1 MAETS
6 FGVLYD
12 GPALDSGEIAV
23 NDLAPALLALGG
35 LFTEASVAMY
45 PNRPPVALHVKATED
60 GSFWVFLHLLA
71 EGWEDILD
79 IYTSKPQDAL
89 ANLTT
94 NVFLLFGFIK
104 WVRGRKVEPATEPPG
119 VPNPGIVRIEAPDG
133 TTMDIPSDVWLLY
146 ARASAR
152 RKAREVIAPLERDG
166 INRLE
171 IRPRRND
178 PPELVVTDD
187 DAPFF
192 DLPEEPEDALTDNER
207 VTLVE
212 IVTLSYET
220 SKKWRLREGAAS
232 FNAPILDDTFWEKV
246 HRREIKF
253 AEGDMLRVRL
263 RVIQTIRGDG
273 KLSAEHRVLQVM
285 DVVYPEDLQA
295 SS

>member
-35 LFTEASVAMY
+35 LFTETSVLMY
-45 PNRPPVALHVKATED
+45 PNRPPVSLNIKATED
-60 GSFWVFLHLLA
+60 GSFWVFLHLMA
-71 EGWEDILD
+71 QGWEDILD

-104 WVRGRKVEPATEPPG
+104 WVRGRKVEPATTPPKVPEPG
-119 VPNPGIVRIEAPDG
+119 MVRIEAPDG
-133 TTMDIPSDVWLLY
+133 TTIDVPSEVWLLY
-146 ARASAR
+146 MRQSAR

-166 INRLE
+166 IDRLE
-171 IRPRRND
+171 FRPRRKA

-187 DAPFF
+187 DAAFF

-212 IVTLSYET
+212 IVQLGYE
-220 SKKWRLREGAAS
+220 SNKKWRLREGAAS
-232 FNAPILDDTFWEKV
+232 FSAPISDDKFWEKV
-246 HRREIKF
+246 HRREIHF
-253 AEGDMLRVRL
+253 AEGDMLRIRL
-263 RVIQTIRGDG
+263 RVIQTLRADG
-273 KLSAEHRVLQVM
+273 KLTAEHRVLEVL
-285 DVVYPEDLQA
+285 DIVLPEELQQ
-295 SS
+295 S